1 MTREI
6 YYITWLNYLGGFE
19 YFPFTGRK
27 QHDVDVLETGTTR
40 KNLLPDWSQSYG
52 INADTIERQTY
63 RRTRAGIIVRSQ
75 FVSLDQLEALKYI
88 RISPLVQL
96 VTTRLDR
103 RTLIVDADSFTVYDE
118 KDKTFSL
125 TFKVSFTD
133 EYPSQNV

>member
-40 KNLLPDWSQSYG
+40 KNLLPDWGQSYG

-63 RRTRAGIIVRSQ
+63 RRTKPGIIVRSQ

-103 RTLIVDADSFTVYDE
+103 RTLIVDSDSFTVYDE